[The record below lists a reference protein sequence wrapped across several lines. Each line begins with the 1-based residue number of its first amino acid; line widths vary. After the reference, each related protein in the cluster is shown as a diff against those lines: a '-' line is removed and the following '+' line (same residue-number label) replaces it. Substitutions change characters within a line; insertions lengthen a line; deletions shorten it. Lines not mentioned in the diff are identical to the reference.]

1 MLRKYL
7 MHLMKGITGAVILIL
22 IYSPASNA
30 QIETDR
36 NLVESAAQF
45 GQIQYF
51 WTLVEETGLEELL
64 TDEDESFTVFAPTD
78 QAFNNMDKE
87 VLQGLL
93 ENPDELREV
102 LRGHIISGSM
112 VAEDLGTVDEI
123 TNLEDGVLEVEQ
135 HEKGINVGG
144 ALMVA
149 ADIVATNGVIHAV
162 DNVLLP

>member
-7 MHLMKGITGAVILIL
+7 IHLIKGITGALIFTL
-22 IYSPASNA
+22 AYSPASNA
-30 QIETDR
+30 QMETGR
-36 NLVESAAQF
+36 NVVESAAQF

-51 WTLVEETGLEELL
+51 RTLVEETGLDELL

-123 TNLEDGVLEVEQ
+123 TNLEDRVLEVEH